1 MSIRSNVIDSDIDQ
15 NKSKKTSSQPISR
28 VLLKSFIGGYFSLN
42 SIFRPDIG
50 VRGGYVE
57 CTDFDIHVPDLLLE
71 FDEVSLKSLLFLVSV
86 LSPSSSVS
94 KSNSS
99 SDVTAA
105 GNLKAKGKG
114 KGKRTERTQ
123 WETDLNIDLDEIPKA
138 TLRTLLWLER
148 QSAHSERGAG
158 VDAEARAGGE
168 GEGEGADDDLDY
180 DRLRDLMTKYLLSKK
195 SLEED
200 AVITN
205 TIREH
210 SLRPL
215 SNLPETLCDSDSG
228 EDFPD
233 DTHSDS
239 DFADGEGEEGDGEG
253 WEGED
258 GSDFQDAAEGKGWSM
273 GQSSIRRVKMGQV
286 CSDVI
291 GDKKGGSEALQD
303 RGRRKSTGGASRT
316 GSNMDMSMSHS
327 VYGAKSM
334 ATMDSGM
341 FHSTV
346 EGSSST
352 TINNGNLTGSTEFGF
367 SRKVHK
373 ETRIRMH
380 LAVVKVRLRDLAVL
394 SNTHDHVSTDD
405 TTDIIAKALPEVVPL
420 SAVVPEEA
428 RECGE
433 VQGGEEDKVEEG
445 EVEKNTDAVSSIPTI
460 PLTQTSLPPSIEHSR
475 PGPARV
481 IVRELILRMD
491 SVIISTTLSHE
502 GNGQR
507 TSSDGACDCPEVSF
521 SAGTVDASENT
532 VSYPQDYSMQPIRNI
547 NLSPTVNDTAKD
559 TQSTD
564 YKDNN
569 SSDCKSDGEAGHESS
584 KNAEHLPSI
593 SAFPNCDTREENR
606 IVLSSLSFLS
616 FQTLVDE
623 PGDGEDGVSGAQTSS
638 RARTLI
644 SAPHVEGTFK
654 FCPAT
659 HIPSACARTLNS
671 NGSRIGTDTLPI
683 TTRSQPTIALDIRLE
698 PLVLSVRHRTVHRWK
713 SILDDVMGTLPPT
726 KSHTKMT
733 LQLNVPVVDLFI
745 HCDPHFYTS
754 INTCTSQ
761 YNVSND
767 GYKGSESSV
776 GQGTGQGTGIG
787 KEEGVISGIEE
798 LLAALN
804 ISPWSKLLT
813 VYCSFLESSLL
824 ALQLHLH
831 LAQPLPY
838 PCIPVLL

>member
-1 MSIRSNVIDSDIDQ
+1 MFSYLQLLKFKSFELSIRSNDINIDIKKDF

-28 VLLKSFIGGYFSLN
+28 VFLKSFIGGYFSLN

-50 VRGGYVE
+50 VRGGGYVE

-71 FDEVSLKSLLFLVSV
+71 FDEISLKSLLFLVSV

-99 SDVTAA
+99 SDITAA

-123 WETDLNIDLDEIPKA
+123 WEIDLNIDLDEIPKA
-138 TLRTLLWLER
+138 TLRTLLWLEK
-148 QSAHSERGAG
+148 QSTHSHSDRGARA
-158 VDAEARAGGE
+158 DADARAGE
-168 GEGEGADDDLDY
+168 GEGEGMDDDLDY

-200 AVITN
+200 AIITN
-205 TIREH
+205 TIKEH
-210 SLRPL
+210 SSRPM

-239 DFADGEGEEGDGEG
+239 DSVDVDGEEGEGEG

-258 GSDFQDAAEGKGWSM
+258 GSDFQDAAEGKGWSI

-291 GDKKGGSEALQD
+291 GDKKGGTEAMQD
-303 RGRRKSTGGASRT
+303 RGRRKISGSASRT
-316 GSNMDMSMSHS
+316 GTNMDMSMSHS

-341 FHSTV
+341 FHSTL

-352 TINNGNLTGSTEFGF
+352 TMNKGNLTGSTESGF
-367 SRKVHK
+367 SRKIHK

-380 LAVVKVRLRDLAVL
+380 LAVVKVRLRDLAVP
-394 SNTHDHVSTDD
+394 SNTHDHVSTDN
-405 TTDIIAKALPEVVPL
+405 TTDVIAKIAEIVPL
-420 SAVVPEEA
+420 SASVTGEA
-428 RECGE
+428 RGADED
-433 VQGGEEDKVEEG
+433 QGGEGDKVGEG

-460 PLTQTSLPPSIEHSR
+460 PSTQPSLPPSMQDSR
-475 PGPARV
+475 PSSARV

-507 TSSDGACDCPEVSF
+507 TSSDSACDCPEVSF

-532 VSYPQDYSMQPIRNI
+532 VSYTQDYGMQPIKCTY
-547 NLSPTVNDTAKD
+547 LSSIVNETAED
-559 TQSTD
+559 TQPND
-564 YKDNN
+564 HKDNN
-569 SSDCKSDGEAGHESS
+569 SSDYEVDEEAESES
-584 KNAEHLPSI
+584 PKNAEHIPTI
-593 SAFPNCDTREENR
+593 SAFPYCDTREENR

-659 HIPSACARTLNS
+659 HIPLACARTLNS
-671 NGSRIGTDTLPI
+671 KGSMTGADTLPI

-733 LQLNVPVVDLFI
+733 LQLNVPVVDLFV
-745 HCDPHFYTS
+745 HCDPHFYPLMDTG
-754 INTCTSQ
+754 TSQ
-761 YNVSND
+761 YSVSSD
-767 GYKGSESSV
+767 GCKGSESSV
-776 GQGTGQGTGIG
+776 GQGTAQGTGQG
-787 KEEGVISGIEE
+787 RGTEGEGERVISGIEE

-813 VYCSFLESSLL
+813 FNRAVLE
-824 ALQLHLH
+824 
-831 LAQPLPY
+831 
-838 PCIPVLL
+838 